1 MLPLRCPCVYPAA
14 LCVFGLTAMPVPPA
28 AIVALPP
35 NLTSTFQ
42 QRVPWAVPGVELPQ
56 ELADMRPIPFEF
68 GEDIKQK
75 ERPTYYWAFRIM
87 QNLVRRGAAMVVQ
100 SRGRESYLIER
111 AGEVLH
117 ATFRVPFSTVLGSLI
132 MPK

>member
-87 QNLVRRGAAMVVQ
+87 QNLVRRVEQ
-100 SRGRESYLIER
+100 WWCSREVEKAISLSGRVRCCMQRFASR
-111 AGEVLH
+111 FQPCWDH
-117 ATFRVPFSTVLGSLI
+117 
-132 MPK
+132 